1 MDSKSSKRTA
11 HMLEPYK
18 SQSAFLQS
26 PSGPCV
32 YRSGS
37 RRFFPS
43 LRDCRLSSLRSST
56 PGHRKGTGLALAAEV
71 LTTVASSERR
81 PFDGQDEEER
91 NPRFRCLGLRLQ
103 CKVEAEEVEGSS
115 KLSIYLADVSIV
127 PREREVG

>member
-1 MDSKSSKRTA
+1 M
-11 HMLEPYK
+11 
-18 SQSAFLQS
+18 
-26 PSGPCV
+26 
-32 YRSGS
+32 
-37 RRFFPS
+37 
-43 LRDCRLSSLRSST
+43 
-56 PGHRKGTGLALAAEV
+56 ALAAEV

-81 PFDGQDEEER
+81 PFDGQDEER